1 MSEEQKEPKEAR
13 DAKPRDEG
21 AAEAKSPE
29 AKSAD
34 ANAPEGKSR
43 EGKSHEGKPRKEGAG
58 KEGAR
63 EGKDAG
69 KKRGDGEGKAPR
81 EPQAPRAPH
90 VPGKRAHP
98 VPRLEQKFREEV
110 MPAVMSEFK
119 LENRHQVPKLAK
131 IMVNTG
137 VGKVLENQKLK
148 PEYRDAVIDTYMKI
162 TGQKP
167 VMVKARKSVANF
179 KVREGAPSAFM
190 VTLRRDRMWHFLDRL
205 INLAIPRIKD
215 FRGVNDKSFD
225 KSGSWAF
232 GLSEQAVWP
241 EINMANVVHTHGM
254 NINLVFDRSTPAMS
268 RFVLDRLGMPFV
280 RPEPSQQRRAEP
292 AKA

>member
-1 MSEEQKEPKEAR
+1 MSEGHKEQNEAKEVHGAPESHAAPDAKS
-13 DAKPRDEG
+13 AKPRDG
-21 AAEAKSPE
+21 GSAEAKAPRE
-29 AKSAD
+29 AK
-34 ANAPEGKSR
+34 E
-43 EGKSHEGKPRKEGAG
+43 PR
-58 KEGAR
+58 R
-63 EGKDAG
+63 EGKDGKEGGRKKPTGGDAG
-69 KKRGDGEGKAPR
+69 ETKAAR
-81 EPQAPRAPH
+81 EPKEPRPPH
-90 VPGKRAHP
+90 VPGKRSMP
-98 VPRLEQKFREEV
+98 VPRMQQKFHDEV
-110 MPAVMSEFK
+110 MPAVMEEFK
-119 LENRHQVPKLAK
+119 LTNRHQVPKLTK

-137 VGKVLENQKLK
+137 VGKALENQKLK
-148 PEYRDAVIDTYMKI
+148 PELRDAVIDTYMKI

-215 FRGVNDKSFD
+215 FRGVNDRSFD

-241 EINMANVVHTHGM
+241 EINMASVTHTHGM

-268 RFVLDRLGMPFV
+268 RFMLDRLGMPFV
-280 RPEPSQQRRAEP
+280 RPEVPQRRAAEP